1 MTLTNNWV
9 NSSTNGL
16 ITKFLQT
23 SPPPDTRLLLLN
35 AIYFKGKWQTPFDPK
50 QSSQDRFV
58 QWDGSSKNTTFMKMF
73 DVNHLHYGSG
83 TLGNQSMH
91 VLDIPYDKDHVM
103 TLVVPNEVDG
113 LQKSLNVTDLPY
125 QLKELLA
132 TQMTRK
138 SSVNLF
144 LPRFKME
151 AEFNLDRYLQEL
163 GIRDVYSP
171 SKADL
176 SGINGQHDLYV
187 SSAKHKAVI
196 EVNEEGTEAAAV
208 TGMTFERMALVLPV
222 EIKCDRPFLF
232 FIRGQN
238 RVVLFSGLFS
248 KVP

>member
-1 MTLTNNWV
+1 M
-9 NSSTNGL
+9 
-16 ITKFLQT
+16 
-23 SPPPDTRLLLLN
+23 R
-35 AIYFKGKWQTPFDPK
+35 
-50 QSSQDRFV
+50 
-58 QWDGSSKNTTFMKMF
+58 MF
-73 DVNHLHYGSG
+73 DVDHLLYGSG
-83 TLGNQSMH
+83 TLGNQNMH
-91 VLDIPYDKDHVM
+91 VLDIPYDKNHVM
-103 TLVVPNEVDG
+103 TLVVPKEVDG
-113 LQKSLNVTDLPY
+113 LQKGLNVTDLPY

-132 TQMTRK
+132 TQMKRK
-138 SSVNLF
+138 SSVNLY

-151 AEFNLDRYLQEL
+151 SEFDLDRYLQEL
-163 GIRDVYSP
+163 GIKDVYSP

-187 SSAKHKAVI
+187 SSARHKAVV

-208 TGMTFERMALVLPV
+208 TGIMVKTMAFIPPV